1 MATRIIAFVFLGLFL
16 AFVAVMASVT
26 FFVREPLPIVGPNQR
41 LVLETAEIMPPL
53 RAEIAVDGDYQA
65 RLSVTPLDMLDRARL
80 RFTGSD
86 DIPLVQQGDVAE
98 AQFTRTGRWELVLN
112 AGGTEEVLAF
122 VLRD

>member
-26 FFVREPLPIVGPNQR
+26 FFVRDPLPIVGPNQSLTLESADLPRPVRAR
-41 LVLETAEIMPPL
+41 LAI
-53 RAEIAVDGDYQA
+53 DGDYKG
-65 RLSVTPLDMLDRARL
+65 LLTVTPLDAVDRVRL
-80 RFTGSD
+80 RFTDSD
-86 DIPLVQQGDVAE
+86 PVPLVQQGDTAE

-112 AGGTEEVLAF
+112 AGNTQEVIAF

>member
-41 LVLETAEIMPPL
+41 LVLETTRITPPL
-53 RAEIAVDGDYQA
+53 RAELAVDGDYKA
-65 RLSVTPLDMLDRARL
+65 LLTVTPLDRVNRVRL

-86 DIPLVQQGDVAE
+86 AIALVQQGDAAE
-98 AQFTRTGRWELVLN
+98 AQFTRTGRWELVLD
-112 AGGTEEVLAF
+112 ADGTQDVLAF